1 LIERA
6 QKLRKDLD
14 LEALLVTRSE
24 EGMSL
29 FTADAEP
36 VHLPTHAREVFD
48 VTGAGDTVI
57 ATMAAARA
65 AGASWQDA
73 MQVAN
78 LAAGIV
84 VGKLGTATASVPEL
98 ERALHGSSDSA
109 FGVVS
114 EDELVERLA
123 EARGR
128 GERIV
133 MTNGVFDILHAG
145 HVTYLEQARKL
156 GDRLVVA
163 VNDDASVRRLN
174 KGPERPLNTLENRMT
189 VLSALQAVDWVVPFS
204 EDTPERL
211 YCRVLPDVLVKGG
224 DYKPE
229 DLAGGDCV
237 RKNGGEVIV
246 LQFVEGQST
255 TGLVDKIR
263 KS

>member
-1 LIERA
+1 
-6 QKLRKDLD
+6 
-14 LEALLVTRSE
+14 
-24 EGMSL
+24 
-29 FTADAEP
+29 
-36 VHLPTHAREVFD
+36 
-48 VTGAGDTVI
+48 
-57 ATMAAARA
+57 
-65 AGASWQDA
+65 
-73 MQVAN
+73 
-78 LAAGIV
+78 
-84 VGKLGTATASVPEL
+84 
-98 ERALHGSSDSA
+98 
-109 FGVVS
+109 VVS
-114 EDELVERLA
+114 EDELVERFA

-133 MTNGVFDILHAG
+133 MTNGVFDLLHAG

-163 VNDDASVRRLN
+163 VNDDDSVRRLN

-189 VLSALQAVDWVVPFS
+189 VLSALQAVDWVVPFG

-224 DYKPE
+224 DYQPE

-255 TGLVDKIR
+255 SGIVRKIR
-263 KS
+263 GIKT